1 MRLSGENFNE
11 LYVASKIRSN
21 LEQGKKS
28 RFEKSLFAEDKEIK
42 SRPWFHHAIPS
53 QAFACPIQ
61 KIMSTIDPPSH
72 EKLLQMNKAGHESYE
87 DHEASTIIGAKMIRI
102 QNGQWTVKEAVDYFN
117 TAFPCAKYIVNI
129 RSDIDGQAE
138 SMANLGWDVNKEK
151 MEGAND
157 FLERFAKQMGQN
169 KARLIDM
176 NDWVAEPFE
185 NDESEKGVRV
195 LNHAVRWLGFKDCR
209 FQSLLH
215 ENDNSHFTADTT
227 AVNLGDNCYYPG
239 ISPDE

>member
-21 LEQGKKS
+21 LEQGKNK
-28 RFEKSLFAEDKEIK
+28 FEKSLFAEDKEIK

-129 RSDIDGQAE
+129 RSGIDGQAE
-138 SMANLGWDVNKEK
+138 SRAKLGWKVNKEK

-209 FQSLLH
+209 FQSLLL
-215 ENDNSHFTADTT
+215 ENNNSTYKADTT